1 MHRSG
6 QGRRRLAGLVLLV
19 AVLAGCSTDNRYTD
33 QGAQLPRSDL
43 SHARP
48 ISWNEV
54 EIVDDTHLR
63 VTFWS
68 GVDGCWGHDI
78 EVDETTSAVTIS
90 LVTGAIPRAWEGC
103 DGRAVEHTTL
113 VEIAEP
119 LGGRKIVDGNAE

>member
-1 MHRSG
+1 MISSLGPTSAMRARS
-6 QGRRRLAGLVLLV
+6 R
-19 AVLAGCSTDNRYTD
+19 
-33 QGAQLPRSDL
+33 
-43 SHARP
+43 
-48 ISWNEV
+48 
-54 EIVDDTHLR
+54 
-63 VTFWS
+63 

-103 DGRAVEHTTL
+103 DGLAVEHTTL

>member
-1 MHRSG
+1 M
-6 QGRRRLAGLVLLV
+6 LLFLTAPV
-19 AVLAGCSTDNRYTD
+19 DDGIWSTVTPFDGVRYSD
-33 QGAQLPRSDL
+33 QGDQLPRSDL

-103 DGRAVEHTTL
+103 DGLAVEHTTL